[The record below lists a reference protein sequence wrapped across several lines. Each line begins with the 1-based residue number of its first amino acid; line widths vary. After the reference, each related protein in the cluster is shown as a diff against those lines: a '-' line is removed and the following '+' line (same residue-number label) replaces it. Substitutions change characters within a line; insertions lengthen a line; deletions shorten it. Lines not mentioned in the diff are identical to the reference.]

1 MVVKGGETPPL
12 REALKLMPDVEKFL
26 CNSLLGWLAIQVC
39 LTLVFLLSL
48 HSNQKNLLPDD
59 HLPKTAVILCLRGAD
74 PYLRQCLQ
82 ALLRQNYPQYELK
95 VVIDH
100 QEDPAW
106 NIAIDTIQELGA
118 TNVEISF
125 LRSVRNTCSL
135 KCSSLVQA
143 VSELDD
149 SYKIVALVD
158 SHTVVHRNWLRE
170 LVNPLAHPKVGA
182 TTGSPWYLPQGNH
195 WWSLVPYISNVSLA
209 IQKYLFGIPWG
220 GSLAIKT
227 DVIRQ
232 TGLLDKWS
240 QALCEDIMIRSVLRK
255 HGMGVKFVPSLLM
268 VNREQCDF
276 PSLKDQIQRQ
286 LICSRLYHPQ
296 PSAIIG
302 DTFSSIVQPTLVL
315 ICLLGTMF
323 TWQWERAALL
333 LGCYSSYTV
342 GLLWLMLILEQGVQ
356 QNTRDRNQP
365 RARISFI
372 TIIKLLIGI
381 PLTQWIYGLGL
392 LSTLGM
398 STVKWR
404 GVSYRISG
412 PWNIRLVEYQPYK
425 GG

>member
-1 MVVKGGETPPL
+1 MADL
-12 REALKLMPDVEKFL
+12 EKFL

-48 HSNQKNLLPDD
+48 HSSQKNLLPDD
-59 HLPKTAVILCLRGAD
+59 QLPKTAVILCLRGAD
-74 PYLRQCLQ
+74 PYLRQCLR

-95 VVIDH
+95 VVVDH
-100 QEDPAW
+100 QDDPAG

-118 TNVEISF
+118 INVEISF
-125 LRSVRNTCSL
+125 LRNVGNNCSL

-149 SYKIVALVD
+149 SYKVIALVD

-170 LVNPLAHPKVGA
+170 LVNPLTHPKVGA
-182 TTGSPWYLPQGNH
+182 STGSPWYLPKGKY
-195 WWSLVPYISNVSLA
+195 WWSLIPYISNVSLV

-227 DVIRQ
+227 EVLRQ
-232 TGLLDKWS
+232 TGLLNKWS
-240 QALCEDIMIRSVLRK
+240 LALCEDIMITNVLRK
-255 HGMGVKFVPSLLM
+255 YGVKVRFIPSLLM
-268 VNREQCDF
+268 VNQEEYDL
-276 PSLKDQIQRQ
+276 PDLKDQIQRQ
-286 LICSRLYHPQ
+286 LLCSRLYHPQ
-296 PSAIIG
+296 PMSIIG

-315 ICLLGTMF
+315 ICLLWSLL
-323 TWQWERAALL
+323 TWQWERVTLL
-333 LGCYSSYTV
+333 LGCYISYTV

-356 QNTRDRNQP
+356 QNTRDRQQP
-365 RARISFI
+365 RAPISFT
-372 TIIKLLIGI
+372 TILKLLIGI

-398 STVKWR
+398 SKISWR

-412 PWNIRLVEYQPYK
+412 PWNVRLEEYKPFK